1 MVAGA
6 DSPQEVV
13 MAESGVPIVCT
24 LHPNEMGGRLEEW
37 HRLFAD
43 HLAGIERPA
52 PTRLRLLLAADAGLE
67 RTRQLAAREMAC
79 CAFMTFTVTPAHGR
93 LTRLAHY
100 RDVRPDR
107 LQGSRDLGNA
117 QASLLMDIEVPE
129 QAAPTLD
136 GLAGIAQRAART
148 PTR

>member
-67 RTRQLAAREMAC
+67 RTRELAAREMGC
-79 CAFMTFTVTPAHGR
+79 CAFMTFTVTPADGR
-93 LTRLAHY
+93 LL
-100 RDVRPDR
+100 VEV
-107 LQGSRDLGNA
+107 
-117 QASLLMDIEVPE
+117 EVPAA
-129 QAAPTLD
+129 AAPTLD
-136 GLAGIAQRAART
+136 GLAGIAERAART